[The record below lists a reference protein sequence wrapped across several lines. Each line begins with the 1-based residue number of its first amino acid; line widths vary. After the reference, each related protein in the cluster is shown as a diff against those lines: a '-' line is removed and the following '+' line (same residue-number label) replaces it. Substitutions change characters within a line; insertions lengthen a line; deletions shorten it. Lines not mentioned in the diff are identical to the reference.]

1 MKVFLEWYTLGCF
14 KKTFFK
20 KIKSGTHHASAFK
33 WLGAALNLV
42 EIKNPFGSVQT
53 NPQADAWWVQVFPNF
68 QRRECICGV
77 QKNRYGHNFQNIAS
91 KMNLRWVINYDN
103 PLIHFGTD
111 ILIIVAV
118 SVFLYTS

>member
-1 MKVFLEWYTLGCF
+1 MVNPHIQAVQNMCGKGGRGCF
-14 KKTFFK
+14 RF
-20 KIKSGTHHASAFK
+20 
-33 WLGAALNLV
+33 
-42 EIKNPFGSVQT
+42 
-53 NPQADAWWVQVFPNF
+53 QVYPNF
-68 QRRECICGV
+68 QRRERICGV